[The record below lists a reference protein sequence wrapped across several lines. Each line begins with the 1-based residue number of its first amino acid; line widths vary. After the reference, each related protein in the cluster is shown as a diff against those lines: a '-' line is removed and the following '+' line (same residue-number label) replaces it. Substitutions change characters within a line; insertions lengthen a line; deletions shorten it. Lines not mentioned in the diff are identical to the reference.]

1 MDANDHA
8 VHPTPEVGR
17 QVHHGSDPVTDP
29 NRSDQADPDPTQA
42 PGEFDTH
49 SFDLAGR
56 FIADLLDRR
65 AQGDGIEAP
74 HLGTGPI
81 DWTAIEPA
89 VDDSDDLAHAIGHA
103 IVVAKLGTPT
113 ALPPAEDGTVVE
125 AWTAGHGPV
134 LSAPRR
140 LVHLPLAGALATRR
154 HAEHAGRAV
163 RAAVSGIG
171 AKDTKRVVLASLLI
185 VLAVGGTVGLLTNF
199 GRTPRAAY
207 AQDRSGGN
215 SQTNAAAVSLS
226 GASPAVKLLPATAP
240 PAPAPP
246 ALANAAPLRPH
257 EVFGFAPYWTLSQSG
272 GFNVSGI
279 STLAYFSID
288 VNADGSLDKSG
299 AGWDGYQS
307 QDLTNLITRAHGAG
321 DRVVLTVN
329 CFDQHSLDQ
338 VTSSPTAG
346 STLSTALIAAIKA
359 KNLDGV
365 NLDFE
370 GEGSADQAGLTKLVT
385 QVSTAIHAV
394 NPHYQVTMD
403 TYASSAGDPSG
414 FYNIPALAP
423 AVDGFFVMEYQ
434 LNLQSGASPVSP
446 LTSSMF
452 SDKTTIDQYAAA
464 APAAKVILGMPY
476 FGIDWPTTNGTLSA
490 TATGPATDVTY
501 GQVMAS
507 GHPVYWDATTDT
519 AWTSYEVGNQWH
531 ETFFEDPTSL
541 YDAAQL
547 ADASNLGGMGVWA
560 LGMDGND
567 PNLLAALAGF
577 APAVKDG
584 VAGPSATTPSGP
596 PGPTA
601 PITTTTAPRG
611 PQTTTTASPPATTTT
626 HPTTTTTTT
635 NPPLTYT
642 GTWQA
647 QTVALSLA
655 PTSQEP
661 LVPPGPALGKLT
673 GFATNDPATSCLASE
688 AFLNVWLMS
697 GTSNEYLVVAQS
709 PGDCVNAEFTFLYP

>member
-1 MDANDHA
+1 M
-8 VHPTPEVGR
+8 PL
-17 QVHHGSDPVTDP
+17 S
-29 NRSDQADPDPTQA
+29 
-42 PGEFDTH
+42 
-49 SFDLAGR
+49 
-56 FIADLLDRR
+56 
-65 AQGDGIEAP
+65 
-74 HLGTGPI
+74 
-81 DWTAIEPA
+81 
-89 VDDSDDLAHAIGHA
+89 
-103 IVVAKLGTPT
+103 VA
-113 ALPPAEDGTVVE
+113 
-125 AWTAGHGPV
+125 
-134 LSAPRR
+134 R
-140 LVHLPLAGALATRR
+140 ALAIRQ
-154 HAEHAGRAV
+154 HAEHARRAL
-163 RAAVSGIG
+163 RAAVTGIQ
-171 AKDTKRVVLASLLI
+171 AKDRKHVVLASLLI
-185 VLAVGGTVGLLTNF
+185 LLSIGGTVGLLTNF

-207 AQDRSGGN
+207 GQERSGAN
-215 SQTNAAAVSLS
+215 AQSNAAAVPRS
-226 GASPAVKLLPATAP
+226 GGSTVKLLPATAP

-246 ALANAAPLRPH
+246 ALANSAPLRAH

-272 GFNVSGI
+272 GFNFSGI

-307 QDLTNLITRAHGAG
+307 QDLANLVTRAHGAG

-329 CFDQHSLDQ
+329 CFDQHSLDL

-346 STLSTALIAAIKA
+346 STLSTALIAAIEA

-370 GEGSADQAGLTKLVT
+370 GEGSADQAGLTRLIT

-434 LNLQSGASPVSP
+434 LNLQSGPSPLSP
-446 LTSSMF
+446 LTSTMF

-476 FGIDWPTTNGTLSA
+476 FGIDWPTTNGSLSA

-519 AWTSYEVGNQWH
+519 AWTSYQVGNQWH

-547 ADASNLGGMGVWA
+547 ADASNLGGLGVWA

-596 PGPTA
+596 SGPSAPPGSSGPTA
-601 PITTTTAPRG
+601 PTAAAAEPNIPKTATTT
-611 PQTTTTASPPATTTT
+611 SPPATTTT
-626 HPTTTTTTT
+626 TIGPRS
-635 NPPLTYT
+635 LDYT

-647 QTVALSLA
+647 QSVALTLSPASKA
-655 PTSQEP
+655 PPPPSGSP
-661 LVPPGPALGKLT
+661 LGHLT
-673 GFATNDPATSCLASE
+673 GFVTNDPATACLGAEAS
-688 AFLNVWLMS
+688 LNVWPLNS
-697 GTSNEYLVVAQS
+697 PPNQYLVVTQT
-709 PGDCVNAEFTFLYP
+709 PGDCVNAEFTFTYP

>member
-1 MDANDHA
+1 M
-8 VHPTPEVGR
+8 
-17 QVHHGSDPVTDP
+17 
-29 NRSDQADPDPTQA
+29 
-42 PGEFDTH
+42 
-49 SFDLAGR
+49 
-56 FIADLLDRR
+56 
-65 AQGDGIEAP
+65 
-74 HLGTGPI
+74 
-81 DWTAIEPA
+81 
-89 VDDSDDLAHAIGHA
+89 
-103 IVVAKLGTPT
+103 
-113 ALPPAEDGTVVE
+113 
-125 AWTAGHGPV
+125 
-134 LSAPRR
+134 
-140 LVHLPLAGALATRR
+140 
-154 HAEHAGRAV
+154 
-163 RAAVSGIG
+163 
-171 AKDTKRVVLASLLI
+171 
-185 VLAVGGTVGLLTNF
+185 
-199 GRTPRAAY
+199 
-207 AQDRSGGN
+207 
-215 SQTNAAAVSLS
+215 
-226 GASPAVKLLPATAP
+226 
-240 PAPAPP
+240 
-246 ALANAAPLRPH
+246 
-257 EVFGFAPYWTLSQSG
+257 FGFAPYWTLSQSG

-307 QDLTNLITRAHGAG
+307 QDLANLITRAHGAG

-346 STLSTALIAAIKA
+346 STLSTALIAAIEA

-370 GEGSADQAGLTKLVT
+370 GDGSADQAGLTRLVT

-434 LNLQSGASPVSP
+434 LNLQSGPSPVSP
-446 LTSSMF
+446 LTSTMF

-501 GQVMAS
+501 GQVVAS

-519 AWTSYEVGNQWH
+519 AWTSYQVGNQWH

-596 PGPTA
+596 TA
-601 PITTTTAPRG
+601 PVTTATRAPVTTAPR
-611 PQTTTTASPPATTTT
+611 PPTTTTASPPTTPPI

-635 NPPLTYT
+635 TPPLTYT

-647 QTVALSLA
+647 QTVTLSLA
-655 PTSQEP
+655 PASQEP

-673 GFATNDPATSCLASE
+673 GFATNDPATSCLGSE

>member
-1 MDANDHA
+1 M
-8 VHPTPEVGR
+8 
-17 QVHHGSDPVTDP
+17 
-29 NRSDQADPDPTQA
+29 
-42 PGEFDTH
+42 
-49 SFDLAGR
+49 
-56 FIADLLDRR
+56 DRR
-65 AQGDGIEAP
+65 AQGDGIATP
-74 HLGTGPI
+74 HLGTDQI

-89 VDDSDDLAHAIGHA
+89 VGGSDDLAHAIGHA
-103 IVVAKLGTPT
+103 IVVAKLGDPT
-113 ALPPAEDGTVVE
+113 ALPHVEGETVVE
-125 AWTAGHGPV
+125 AWPAGHRPV

-140 LVHLPLAGALATRR
+140 LVHLPVVGAVAIRR
-154 HAEHAGRAV
+154 HAEHAGRV
-163 RAAVSGIG
+163 IRAVSGIQ

-185 VLAVGGTVGLLTNF
+185 LLAIGGTVGLLINF

-207 AQDRSGGN
+207 GQDRSGN
-215 SQTNAAAVSLS
+215 AQSNAAAVSLS
-226 GASPAVKLLPATAP
+226 GASRAVKLLPATAP

-246 ALANAAPLRPH
+246 TLANAAPLRPH

-307 QDLTNLITRAHGAG
+307 QDLADLITRAHGAG

-346 STLSTALIAAIKA
+346 STLSTALIAAIEA

-370 GEGSADQAGLTKLVT
+370 GEGSADQAGLTRLVT

-434 LNLQSGASPVSP
+434 LNLQSGPSPVSP
-446 LTSSMF
+446 LTSTMF

-519 AWTSYEVGNQWH
+519 AWTSYQVGNQWH

-584 VAGPSATTPSGP
+584 VAGPSATIAVRADCSH
-596 PGPTA
+596 
-601 PITTTTAPRG
+601 TTTTAPRA
-611 PQTTTTASPPATTTT
+611 PRTTTTASPPPTTTT

-635 NPPLTYT
+635 TNPPFTYT

-647 QTVALSLA
+647 QSVTLSLA

-673 GFATNDPATSCLASE
+673 GFATNDPATSCLGSE

>member
-1 MDANDHA
+1 LGA
-8 VHPTPEVGR
+8 G
-17 QVHHGSDPVTDP
+17 
-29 NRSDQADPDPTQA
+29 
-42 PGEFDTH
+42 PG
-49 SFDLAGR
+49 
-56 FIADLLDRR
+56 
-65 AQGDGIEAP
+65 
-74 HLGTGPI
+74 
-81 DWTAIEPA
+81 DWTAIHPA
-89 VDDSDDLAHAIGHA
+89 VCGSDDLAHTIGQP
-103 IVVAKLGTPT
+103 ILVADLGIPK
-113 ALPPAEDGTVVE
+113 ALPQPDGGATEQPWPARHRP
-125 AWTAGHGPV
+125 AHA
-134 LSAPRR
+134 APRR
-140 LVHLPLAGALATRR
+140 LVHLPVARAIPIRQHAQHARGASRT
-154 HAEHAGRAV
+154 AET
-163 RAAVSGIG
+163 GIQ
-171 AKDTKRVVLASLLI
+171 AKDRKRVVLASLLI
-185 VLAVGGTVGLLTNF
+185 LLSIGGTVGLLTNF
-199 GRTPRAAY
+199 GRTPRPAY
-207 AQDRSGGN
+207 GQERSGAHAQ
-215 SQTNAAAVSLS
+215 SNAAAVPRSAGS
-226 GASPAVKLLPATAP
+226 TVKLLPATTP

-246 ALANAAPLRPH
+246 TLANSAPLRAH

-272 GFNVSGI
+272 GFNVAGI

-299 AGWDGYQS
+299 AGWAGYQS
-307 QDLTNLITRAHGAG
+307 QDLANLVTRAHGAG

-329 CFDQHSLDQ
+329 CFDQSSLDQ

-346 STLSTALIAAIKA
+346 STLAAALIAAVKA

-370 GEGSADQAGLTKLVT
+370 GEGSADQAGLTRLVT

-414 FYNIPALAP
+414 FYNIPALAH

-446 LTSSMF
+446 LTSTMF

-519 AWTSYEVGNQWH
+519 AWTSYQVGNQWH

-541 YDAAQL
+541 YDATQL

-567 PNLLAALAGF
+567 PNLLTALAGF

-596 PGPTA
+596 SAPPGSSGPTA
-601 PITTTTAPRG
+601 PTAATAATATEPTIPKTATTT
-611 PQTTTTASPPATTTT
+611 SPPATTTT
-626 HPTTTTTTT
+626 TIGPRS
-635 NPPLTYT
+635 LDYYT
-642 GTWQA
+642 GTWQGRS
-647 QTVALSLA
+647 VALALSPASKEPPPPSGA
-655 PTSQEP
+655 PF
-661 LVPPGPALGKLT
+661 GHLT
-673 GFATNDPATSCLASE
+673 GFVTNDPSTSCLGSE
-688 AFLNVWLMS
+688 ASLNVWPLNS
-697 GTSNEYLVVAQS
+697 PPNQYLVVTQT
-709 PGDCVNAEFTFLYP
+709 PGDCVNAEFTFTYP